1 MTRLF
6 LVLLVLPLLSLLPQQ
21 SRAESEIYGGIGV
34 GYSTFKVDSLSFEG
48 SSYATREFLGFRYG
62 DYLGL
67 EAGYINFGKVKDRVV
82 VQDGQPSLVDSIQTS
97 GYNVSLVGRYPL
109 DEELTAFGKLGMIN
123 WKSET
128 TLSTF
133 DLAENDNGNDLMWGL
148 GLDFRGSGRIH
159 VRIEAEFVDIPF
171 ASAWWVL
178 TTSVIYGVPFA
189 R

>member
-6 LVLLVLPLLSLLPQQ
+6 PALLVLPFLIFLPQQ
-21 SRAESEIYGGIGV
+21 ARAGSEIYGGIGV
-34 GYSTFKVDSLSFEG
+34 GYSTFKIDSLSFEG
-48 SSYATREFLGFRYG
+48 SSYATREFLGFHYG

-82 VQDGQPSLVDSIQTS
+82 VQAGQPSLVDSVQTS
-97 GYNVSLVGRYPL
+97 GYDLSLVGRYPL
-109 DEELTAFGKLGMIN
+109 DEELVAFGKLGMIR
-123 WKSET
+123 WDSQT

-133 DLAENDNGNDLMWGL
+133 DLEEKSSGNDLIWGL
-148 GLDFRGSGRIH
+148 GLDYRGSGRIH

-171 ASAWWVL
+171 ANSWWVL